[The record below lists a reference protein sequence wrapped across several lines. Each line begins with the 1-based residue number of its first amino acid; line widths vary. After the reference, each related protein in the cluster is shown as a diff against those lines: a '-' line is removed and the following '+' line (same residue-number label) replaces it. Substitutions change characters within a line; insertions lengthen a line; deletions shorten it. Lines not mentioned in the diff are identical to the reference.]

1 MLIDILLPLTL
12 LLGLGYVCIRFGV
25 LSSALLP
32 HLSQFVIKVSL
43 PAFLLSAL
51 ASKNL
56 AEIWQPIYIAAYA
69 LGSLLVFAI
78 TIAYFYY
85 YLQQHLTQA
94 SVLAMG
100 ASMSN
105 TGFIGSA
112 ILTLLLDSH
121 AAVYLSL
128 TLIIENL
135 CIVAVMLVL
144 AEGAGQQQTAKWL
157 LYRNTLFKLLKNPVI
172 LAIILGM
179 LLAAFEVK
187 IPQFLLETLQRLG
200 QTASPL
206 ALFIIGAGLVGISI
220 QSIDRESLILVAL
233 KLIVMPIMIFSL
245 LYLFAAPTEMLYAG
259 TLLAILPMPVAFAI
273 FAEHYGMR
281 QRALAPLMLSTILGF
296 ALLAILLTIWRI

>member
-1 MLIDILLPLTL
+1 MLITLLLPLSL
-12 LLGLGYVCIRFGV
+12 MLGLGYVCIRFGV

-32 HLSQFVIKVSL
+32 QLSQFVIKVSL

-56 AEIWQPIYIAAYA
+56 VEIWQPIYIAAYG
-69 LGSLLVFAI
+69 LGSLLIFALA
-78 TIAYFYY
+78 IAYFHY
-85 YLQQHLTQA
+85 YLKQHLTQA

-112 ILTLLLDSH
+112 VLTLLLESH

-135 CIVAVMLVL
+135 CVVALMLLL
-144 AEGAGQQQTAKWL
+144 AEGAQQQRSSRWL

-172 LAIILGM
+172 LAIIFGM
-179 LLAAFEVK
+179 LLAALQLTL
-187 IPQFLLETLQRLG
+187 PQFVLDTLQRLG

-206 ALFIIGAGLVGISI
+206 ALFIIGAGLVGVSI
-220 QSIDRESLILVAL
+220 QSVDRESMILVAF
-233 KLIVMPIMIFSL
+233 KLMVMPATIFAL
-245 LYLFAAPTEMLYAG
+245 LYALQAPAEMLYAG
-259 TLLAILPMPVAFAI
+259 TLLAALPMPVAFAI
-273 FAEHYGMR
+273 FAEHYAMR
-281 QRALAPLMLSTILGF
+281 QRALTPLMLSTILGF
-296 ALLAILLTIWRI
+296 ALLAVLLSVWQR

>member
-12 LLGLGYVCIRFGV
+12 VLALGYSCIHFGV
-25 LSSALLP
+25 LSKAVLP
-32 HLSQFVIKVSL
+32 QLSQFVIKVSL

-69 LGSLLVFAI
+69 LGSVVIFAI
-78 TIAYFYY
+78 AMFYIQFY
-85 YLQQHLTQA
+85 RKHNLVTA

-112 ILTLLLDSH
+112 VLTLLLNQH

-128 TLIIENL
+128 TLMIENL
-135 CIVAVMLVL
+135 CIVALMLVL
-144 AEGAGQQQTAKWL
+144 AESAQQQQLSRWL

-172 LAIILGM
+172 LAIILGIS
-179 LLAAFEVK
+179 LAAFQIRLPES
-187 IPQFLLETLQRLG
+187 ITNTLQYLG

-220 QSIDRESLILVAL
+220 KTLDLESIVLVAL
-233 KLIVMPIMIFSL
+233 KLIAMPILIFAL
-245 LYLFAAPTEMLYAG
+245 LYLFAAPMEMLYAG
-259 TLLAILPMPVAFAI
+259 TILAMLPMPVAFAI
-273 FAEHYGMR
+273 FAQHYGLQ
-281 QRALAPLMLSTILGF
+281 QRALPPLMLSTVLGF
-296 ALLAILLTIWRI
+296 ILLAVVLSFWTH